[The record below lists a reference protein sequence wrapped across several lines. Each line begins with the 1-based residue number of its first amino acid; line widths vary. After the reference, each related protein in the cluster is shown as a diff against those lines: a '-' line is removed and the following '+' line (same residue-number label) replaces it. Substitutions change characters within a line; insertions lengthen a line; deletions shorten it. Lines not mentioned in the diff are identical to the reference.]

1 MPQENQ
7 PHFLR
12 FLKTALKGNRDLD
25 KGLGLLNLLFLI
37 LLLALMTGALWPTC
51 WFLMT
56 FAPRATASYHWVVL
70 ILGAV
75 LIFNLAYI
83 LALLVLRLF
92 IPKLK
97 EGFYR
102 SKDGIPPLQG
112 FVFML
117 NAFLTVARYRIP
129 WAFITSTLTNSFPI
143 HPVYRRLF
151 GPNTPTILLWDLC
164 NFLDPSLVEAGKDVV
179 FGVGSTIACHV
190 FDHRGLLVRKV
201 KIGDHAVI
209 GAYADIVLSDVGHH
223 SIIAARSVLSP
234 NTIIGPYELWA
245 GNPARK
251 IRNLRKREHKPPA
264 TA

>member
-7 PHFLR
+7 TR
-12 FLKTALKGNRDLD
+12 FLQFRKFFFNGNSDLD
-25 KGLGLLNLLFLI
+25 TGLELLNILFLV
-37 LLLALMTGALWPTC
+37 LLLALIAGALWPTC
-51 WFLMT
+51 WFI
-56 FAPRATASYHWVVL
+56 FSFYSKITAHYHVTLL

-75 LIFNLAYI
+75 LVFNLAYVFS
-83 LALLVLRLF
+83 LLILRLF

-102 SKDGIPPLQG
+102 SKDGRLPLQG
-112 FVFML
+112 FIFML
-117 NAFLTVARYRIP
+117 NAFLTVARYRVP
-129 WAFITSTLTNSFPI
+129 WAIMISAISSLFPI

-151 GPNTPTILLWDLC
+151 GPNTPTIILWDLC
-164 NFLDPSLVEAGKDVV
+164 NVLDPSLVEAGKGVV

-201 KIGDHAVI
+201 KIGDYAVI

-223 SIIAARSVLSP
+223 AIVAARSVLTP
-234 NTIIGPYELWA
+234 NTVIGPYELWA

-251 IRNLRKREHKPPA
+251 IRDLRKKA
-264 TA
+264 